1 MRESS
6 QPEWN
11 GGLLKPRII
20 TLLPQQKK
28 NDDTIDPLLKLL
40 FFFFKSTPTSSF
52 GSQKEQGKEGKNI
65 LKISFPFLPS
75 SFSRTTRN
83 PNEDQAI
90 QPYIYK

>member
-28 NDDTIDPLLKLL
+28 NDDTIDPLLKLF
-40 FFFFKSTPTSSF
+40 FFFFKVLLHLHLDLR
-52 GSQKEQGKEGKNI
+52 KNKGKKV
-65 LKISFPFLPS
+65 K
-75 SFSRTTRN
+75 T
-83 PNEDQAI
+83 
-90 QPYIYK
+90 Y